1 MLSLAHGGLTR
12 RWTRDTICKGEMK
25 TAVKKLK
32 KGKAERPSELTGE
45 QVKQENRSGV
55 LCDDLEKRKDPRGL
69 KT

>member
-55 LCDDLEKRKDPRGL
+55 LC
-69 KT
+69 